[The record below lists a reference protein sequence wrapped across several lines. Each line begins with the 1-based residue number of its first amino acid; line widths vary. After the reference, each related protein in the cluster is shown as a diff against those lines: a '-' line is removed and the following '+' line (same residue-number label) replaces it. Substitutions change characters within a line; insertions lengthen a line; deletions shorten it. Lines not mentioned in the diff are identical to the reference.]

1 MASTGDAFTAIN
13 EGIKKL
19 RRGVGKGMRNQACE
33 KTPSVYV
40 YKLTTDNGGAP
51 ATYRGLLSL
60 AICKPKIRAKAEV
73 GDWLI
78 GIAGKSLRPGAALIY
93 VAQVTQVLEGGSY
106 YSDRRFSKRPD
117 AVYEWR
123 RERLRIKS
131 NARFHDTDDTLRDVG
146 SEPLYRAARVL
157 LSDKYRYFGKLASDW
172 YASISPHAHSSAL
185 GIGRAHRVNHSDED
199 YDAWMKVIRATLRK
213 PQLSARP
220 IEAADATCRH

>member
-1 MASTGDAFTAIN
+1 
-13 EGIKKL
+13 
-19 RRGVGKGMRNQACE
+19 MRNQARE
-33 KTPSVYV
+33 TSPSVYV

-93 VAQVTQVLEGGSY
+93 VARVTEVLEGGAY
-106 YSDRRFSKRPD
+106 YSERRYSKRPD

-131 NARFHDTDDTLRDVG
+131 NAKFHDANDTLRDVG

-157 LSDKYRYFGKLASDW
+157 LSDKYRYFGQFASDW

-185 GIGRAHRVNHSDED
+185 RIGRAHRVNHSAED
-199 YDAWMKVIRATLRK
+199 YDAWMKVIKAAFRN
-213 PQLSARP
+213 PQPSARP
-220 IEAADATCRH
+220 IETADAICRH